1 MIRLASQVIIL
12 QINFVQQLN
21 KLIDMKRKFD
31 EKKVLK
37 ILKNIFEL
45 EMAGV
50 VRYTHYSLM
59 IFGSNR
65 LPLVDFFRSQ
75 AKESLAHADLVG
87 EHITGLGGH
96 PPINAISIKDSNKH
110 EINEIL
116 KETLAHEQKAISVYY
131 KLLNEVSNKS
141 VYLEEY
147 SRSMIQQEELH
158 SQEVEKMIKTN

>member
-1 MIRLASQVIIL
+1 MEREFDKNQV
-12 QINFVQQLN
+12 LN
-21 KLIDMKRKFD
+21 
-31 EKKVLK
+31 

-45 EMAGV
+45 EMSGV

-75 AKESLAHADLVG
+75 AKESLSHADLVG

-96 PPINAISIKDSNKH
+96 PPINAISIKESNKH
-110 EINEIL
+110 DIYEIL
-116 KETLAHEQKAISVYY
+116 KETLEHEKKAIKIYY
-131 KLLNEVSNKS
+131 ELLSEVDGKS

-147 SRSMIQQEELH
+147 ARNLIGQEELH
-158 SQEVEKMIKTN
+158 VLEVEKMLKQD